1 MIGHGIDIVEFD
13 QFRTLLDTP
22 GDHFRSRCFTAEE
35 LRYAGTGPEAV
46 SRLAARFAA
55 KEAVLKALGT
65 GWRTG
70 LSWKDIEI
78 SNAPSGAPLI
88 RVSGGVADLAAA
100 KGIDR
105 FLVSLSH
112 SQAYAIASVIAAA
125 ASSAPTPT

>member
-1 MIGHGIDIVEFD
+1 MIGHGIDIVELD

-22 GDHFRSRCFTAEE
+22 GDHIRSRCFTSDE
-35 LRYAGTGPEAV
+35 LRYAGTGPDAV
-46 SRLAARFAA
+46 PRLAARFAA
-55 KEAVLKALGT
+55 KEAVFKALGS

-78 SNAPSGAPLI
+78 SNAPSGAPHI
-88 RVSGGVADLAAA
+88 RVSGGVADLASA

-112 SQAYAIASVIAAA
+112 SQTYAIASVIATAA
-125 ASSAPTPT
+125 RLAPPPT